1 MFYKH
6 WKKIALALTGF
17 FWASCDNETTSAN
30 GAEEPNSSSSV
41 APPESSAENQESSS
55 SIATENQSLSSSSE
69 ATPPESSSSF
79 ENIMPAYGVPDDPL
93 LSSSSLDSIIAQ
105 PLYGVSEIFYV
116 CEQAEGDSTMNCGDG
131 ATCTE
136 RTVERWESPSCSE
149 SEDPNGEIVSVCPEY
164 GVVRISEKT
173 YECDGKIYNE
183 AEFRSRYEKMVV
195 KKKIEPIDTSFT
207 QPIALYGTPNIVK
220 VYPNKDD
227 Q

>member
-41 APPESSAENQESSS
+41 ATPESSAENQESSS
-55 SIATENQSLSSSSE
+55 STATENQSLSSSSE

-105 PLYGVSEIFYV
+105 PLYGVREIFYV

-136 RTVERWESPSCSE
+136 RTVERWKSPSCSE